1 MKYRGHETFSIRK
14 NWLAKGIEAV
24 QKNPG
29 IFTDKTF
36 APMEELGIG
45 RNMVVSLRYW
55 MKAVG
60 LTKEEKGKESKKTE
74 TSFTPLGKIIYE
86 HDKFVEEA
94 GTLWLLQNELAANR
108 ENATSWYFFFN
119 EFNLDDKIFGL
130 PVNEDVIYYAITNEL
145 ANKRVGT
152 ACTKTRAEVHG
163 SNAKPYK
170 QKGTGNARRGDKKS
184 PITVGGGT
192 IFGPKPRDYSYAIPK
207 KEKRL
212 AMKSILS
219 LQAQAD
225 RLTVVEDFTIESGK
239 TKDLVK
245 ILKNFVKDERT
256 VILLKDDDAKIKQ
269 AGRNLP
275 NVYFLSYNR
284 LRAHDLFY
292 GRKIIMLEGA
302 AKNLS
307 DFYAEDKEAK

>member
-1 MKYRGHETFSIRK
+1 MEKKVYS
-14 NWLAKGIEAV
+14 
-24 QKNPG
+24 
-29 IFTDKTF
+29 TD
-36 APMEELGIG
+36 
-45 RNMVVSLRYW
+45 
-55 MKAVG
+55 
-60 LTKEEKGKESKKTE
+60 GKELRTIS
-74 TSFTPLGKIIYE
+74 
-86 HDKFVEEA
+86 
-94 GTLWLLQNELAANR
+94 
-108 ENATSWYFFFN
+108 
-119 EFNLDDKIFGL
+119 LDDKVFGL

-163 SNAKPYK
+163 SNKKPYK

-192 IFGPKPRDYSYAIPK
+192 IFGPKPRDYSYSLPK

-219 LQAQAD
+219 MQAQSD
-225 RLTVVEDFTIESGK
+225 RLTVVEDFTVESGK

-245 ILKNFVKDERT
+245 ILDNFAKDERT
-256 VILLKDDDAKIKQ
+256 VIILKDDDAKIKQ
-269 AGRNLP
+269 AGRNLY
-275 NVYFLSYNR
+275 NVHFLSYNR

-292 GRKIIMLEGA
+292 GRKVILLESA

-307 DFYAEDKEAK
+307 DFYADKKEAE

>member
-1 MKYRGHETFSIRK
+1 MEKKAFSI
-14 NWLAKGIEAV
+14 
-24 QKNPG
+24 
-29 IFTDKTF
+29 D
-36 APMEELGIG
+36 
-45 RNMVVSLRYW
+45 
-55 MKAVG
+55 
-60 LTKEEKGKESKKTE
+60 GKELRT
-74 TSFTPLGKIIYE
+74 I
-86 HDKFVEEA
+86 
-94 GTLWLLQNELAANR
+94 
-108 ENATSWYFFFN
+108 
-119 EFNLDDKIFGL
+119 NLDDSIFGL

-152 ACTKTRAEVHG
+152 ACTKTRSEVHG

-192 IFGPKPRDYSYAIPK
+192 IFGPKPRDFSYAIPK

-219 LQAQAD
+219 LKAQED
-225 RLTVVEDFTIESGK
+225 ILTVIEDFTVESGK

-245 ILKNFVKDERT
+245 ILKNFGEEQRT
-256 VILLKDDDAKIKQ
+256 VIILKDDDAKIKQ
-269 AGRNLP
+269 AGRNLH

-292 GRKIIMLEGA
+292 GRKVIMLEGA
-302 AKNLS
+302 AQKLS
-307 DFYAEDKEAK
+307 EFYAEKEAE

>member
-1 MKYRGHETFSIRK
+1 MEKKVYSI
-14 NWLAKGIEAV
+14 
-24 QKNPG
+24 
-29 IFTDKTF
+29 D
-36 APMEELGIG
+36 
-45 RNMVVSLRYW
+45 
-55 MKAVG
+55 
-60 LTKEEKGKESKKTE
+60 GKELRT
-74 TSFTPLGKIIYE
+74 I
-86 HDKFVEEA
+86 
-94 GTLWLLQNELAANR
+94 
-108 ENATSWYFFFN
+108 
-119 EFNLDDKIFGL
+119 NLDDKVFGL

-152 ACTKTRAEVHG
+152 ACTKTRSEVHG

-192 IFGPKPRDYSYAIPK
+192 IFGPKPRDYSYSMPK
-207 KEKRL
+207 KAKRL

-219 LQAQAD
+219 LQSQAD
-225 RLTVVEDFTIESGK
+225 RLIVVEDFSVESGK

-245 ILKNFVKDERT
+245 ILKNFTDGERT
-256 VILLKDDDAKIKQ
+256 VILLKDDDELIKR

-275 NVYFLSYNR
+275 NVHFLSYNR

-292 GRKIIMLEGA
+292 ARKVIMLEGA

-307 DFYAEDKEAK
+307 EFYAENKEVK